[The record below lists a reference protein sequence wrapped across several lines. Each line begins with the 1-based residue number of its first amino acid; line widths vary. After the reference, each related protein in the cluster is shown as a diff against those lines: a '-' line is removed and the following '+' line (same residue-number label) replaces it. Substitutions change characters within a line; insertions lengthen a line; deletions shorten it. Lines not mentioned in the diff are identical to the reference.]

1 MDYFF
6 NIRALESTLKDF
18 QFQGE
23 SPVSLTKNSSGIQC
37 GGSHLF
43 LTWEVKKEEY
53 PEFKASPDL
62 SQTLSQKSR
71 PGTMAHTCNPITQ
84 YSGSLNS
91 RLHRVQGQPGLQSE
105 TLSDRKSVV

>member
-23 SPVSLTKNSSGIQC
+23 SPVRLTKNSSGIQF

-53 PEFKASPDL
+53 PEFKASLDL
-62 SQTLSQKSR
+62 RVRPCLRRVSQAQWLT
-71 PGTMAHTCNPITQ
+71 PVTQ
-84 YSGSLNS
+84 
-91 RLHRVQGQPGLQSE
+91 
-105 TLSDRKSVV
+105 